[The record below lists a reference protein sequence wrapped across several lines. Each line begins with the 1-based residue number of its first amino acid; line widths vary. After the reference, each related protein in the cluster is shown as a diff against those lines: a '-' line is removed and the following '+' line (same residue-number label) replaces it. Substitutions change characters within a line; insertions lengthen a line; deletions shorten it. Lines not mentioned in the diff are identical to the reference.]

1 MISKKQII
9 NGIGLFFVAVALMA
23 WSIVLISGICLVA
36 EIIVLALNELK
47 VTLSQIAVIFI
58 VSFLISIITLIFS
71 GISSI

>member
-9 NGIGLFFVAVALMA
+9 NGIGLFFAAVALMA

-47 VTLSQIAVIFI
+47 FTLSQIAVIFI
-58 VSFLISIITLIFS
+58 ASFLISIITLIFS
-71 GISSI
+71 EVSNV

>member
-47 VTLSQIAVIFI
+47 FTLSQIAAIFI
-58 VSFLISIITLIFS
+58 ASFLISIITLIFS
-71 GISSI
+71 EVSNV

>member
-23 WSIVLISGICLVA
+23 WSIVLISGVCLVA
-36 EIIVLALNELK
+36 KVIVLALNELK

>member
-47 VTLSQIAVIFI
+47 FTLSQIAVIFI
-58 VSFLISIITLIFS
+58 ASFLISIITLIFS
-71 GISSI
+71 EVSNV